1 MNTYSVLEAAEK
13 LGISTRA
20 VQKRCKKEVVRKKDN
35 KYLITDL
42 LLEKWSKKIQSNE
55 PQTNQ
60 QNEPINNSTQKLL
73 KTIELQNTYIKDL
86 QAELEDLREIEK
98 AELKDYLPEIESVP
112 LDDIENFDFMFK
124 RQGDFEPKKGNLVFV
139 PKDKV
144 YIEYTN
150 EEYTNAE
157 EIFQDYKN
165 IQVKIDHN
173 EELFNAKI
181 ITLEQSEE
189 HYKNSYFYQRKQ
201 NERFIDMHEKLLET
215 IQLNGKEGFVKSVVE
230 AKKTDWNKGF
240 DN

>member
-1 MNTYSVLEAAEK
+1 MKTYSVLEASEK
-13 LGISTRA
+13 LGVSTRA

-42 LLEKWSKKIQSNE
+42 LLEKWSSEIQSNE
-55 PQTNQ
+55 PTS
-60 QNEPINNSTQKLL
+60 EPLNSGTQELIKR
-73 KTIELQNTYIKDL
+73 IELQETYIKDL
-86 QAELEDLREIEK
+86 EEELEELRGLGEAKLI
-98 AELKDYLPEIESVP
+98 DYLPEIESVP

-124 RQGDFEPKKGNLVFV
+124 RQGDLEPKKGNLVFI

-150 EEYTNAE
+150 EEYNNAE
-157 EIFQDYKN
+157 EILQDYKT

-181 ITLEQSEE
+181 ITLEQSAE

-201 NERFIDMHEKLLET
+201 NERFISMHEKLLDT
-215 IQLNGKEGFVKSVVE
+215 IQLSGKEGFIKSVVE
-230 AKKTDWNKGF
+230 AKKTDWDKE
-240 DN
+240 